1 MVKKLPQFNSDE
13 ELEAFMEGD
22 LSEYLSPE
30 VLTKPFFTF
39 TPTLEDLPKT
49 ENVHIRF
56 SKPLLESV
64 KERASTQGMS
74 YQKYIRRVLEAS
86 LTQPA

>member
-1 MVKKLPQFNSDE
+1 MVKTLPPINSDE

-22 LSEYLSPE
+22 LSEYLDGLKSY
-30 VLTKPFFTF
+30 PFKFTF
-39 TPTLEDLPKT
+39 APTLEDLPKT

-86 LTQPA
+86 LTHPA